1 MRIHPALLAPPLLC
15 WWMCFANAPQ
25 QKPAPDED
33 NGGIV
38 SGKDHAF
45 GIVAPAGWV
54 LDNTSAVP
62 EGLHAV
68 FYPKGGSW
76 KRSPV
81 VMYANAVHKGVA
93 TTRPLRAII
102 ADDVSTFNKKSKTPT
117 ITDEPALITMKAE
130 KKSVVKRFEDPSRN
144 LYEVVAYIDEPKVVV
159 MLVLSADSAESLTAA
174 LPAFKDLVGSYFF
187 ITSDVR
193 EK

>member
-1 MRIHPALLAPPLLC
+1 MRIHPALLASPLLC
-15 WWMCFANAPQ
+15 WWLCFANAPQ
-25 QKPAPDED
+25 QKPAPDDD

-45 GIVAPAGWV
+45 IIIAPAGWV

-81 VMYANAVHKGVA
+81 VMYANTVHKGVT

-102 ADDVSTFNKKSKTPT
+102 ADDISAFNKKSITPT
-117 ITDEPALITMKAE
+117 ITDEPALITKTERKA
-130 KKSVVKRFEDPSRN
+130 VVKRFVDPPRKVCE
-144 LYEVVAYIDEPKVVV
+144 LVAYIDEPKVVV
-159 MLVLSADSAESLTAA
+159 MLVLSADSTDSVTAA
-174 LPAFKDLVGSYFF
+174 LPAFKDLVRSYLF

-193 EK
+193 GK